1 MISELLGLAGSGIA
15 GSVFGIF
22 SDWMQSRGDNAR
34 LDLELK
40 AKIQA
45 QEQGQILEH
54 VSQVTSRPAF
64 AFAFVLLVATYCAC
78 AIICFID
85 PGITLTTFDQNETPK
100 TLQFLWGFFTI
111 DREQTKIY
119 TITTGGVGYA
129 LLHPL
134 AFQIGTVI
142 TGLNASKRG

>member
-22 SDWMQSRGDNAR
+22 SDWMQSRSDNAR

-45 QEQGQILEH
+45 QEQGQILDH
-54 VSQVTSRPAF
+54 VSEITSRPAF
-64 AFAFVLLVATYCAC
+64 AFAFCLLVATYCIC
-78 AIICFID
+78 AIICFVD
-85 PGITLTTFDQNETPK
+85 PSIELATFDQNETPK
-100 TLQFLWGFFTI
+100 TLQLLWGFFTI